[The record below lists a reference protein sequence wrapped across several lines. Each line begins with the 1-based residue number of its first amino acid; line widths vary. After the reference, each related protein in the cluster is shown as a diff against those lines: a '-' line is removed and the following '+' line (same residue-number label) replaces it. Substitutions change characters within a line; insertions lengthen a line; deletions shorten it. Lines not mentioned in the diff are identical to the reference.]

1 MFTLNRE
8 TELTASLLGKKFNR
22 FKLNSLPKLE
32 KYKTYYDGK
41 QAIAV
46 GMFYRPTEN
55 FTVGFGASAAGND
68 DYMMN
73 AGISYRFGGSGTSLR
88 VSQSDINRKVVDLT
102 DQNRALVAQLESA
115 NIRAEASAERVD
127 KMMEEL
133 AQMRAEMQE
142 MKKAL
147 KAKSKQTKKNE
158 PKVVKVKA
166 N

>member
-1 MFTLNRE
+1 MIGF
-8 TELTASLLGKKFNR
+8 ELKKVTDT
-22 FKLNSLPKLE
+22 SQP
-32 KYKTYYDGK
+32 
-41 QAIAV
+41 
-46 GMFYRPTEN
+46 
-55 FTVGFGASAAGND
+55 
-68 DYMMN
+68 
-73 AGISYRFGGSGTSLR
+73 ISYRQCNQFSKLVYRMIAFVTSVCKFLHLTIIKLLKNKKI
-88 VSQSDINRKVVDLT
+88 VVPESDINRKVVDLT

-158 PKVVKVKA
+158 PKAVKVKA